1 MVAATVR
8 FPAMTDAAS
17 NADIRTPLRSDPP
30 WLRRGLL
37 GVTLASVL
45 ICALYFRYVA
55 SSHPPVALSLIPGL
69 AVATFAGSLL
79 AWWGRRRG
87 GTMQLETNAHRL
99 VLQEPQRRQEIVDRG
114 RSFGAMLITDKNSGA
129 RALVVSQQGE
139 PTVVYDPEQQASTGS
154 PTAFKNRSVSVD
166 LGHVALSPDS
176 ANVITATLGTRIDP
190 VLESLDR
197 SMTDET
203 DWLRYALP
211 SGEVLQLT
219 NDGIRIGDR
228 VATIGKPTIAR
239 RIAIQSPS
247 GEIAALSILCEENS
261 FLLACHDPAGST
273 EGVTPV
279 EAPDVYLP
287 VLVWS
292 VIATRFG
299 VETGPL
305 AAKSGSYRG

>member
-1 MVAATVR
+1 
-8 FPAMTDAAS
+8 
-17 NADIRTPLRSDPP
+17 
-30 WLRRGLL
+30 
-37 GVTLASVL
+37 
-45 ICALYFRYVA
+45 
-55 SSHPPVALSLIPGL
+55 
-69 AVATFAGSLL
+69 
-79 AWWGRRRG
+79 
-87 GTMQLETNAHRL
+87 
-99 VLQEPQRRQEIVDRG
+99 
-114 RSFGAMLITDKNSGA
+114 
-129 RALVVSQQGE
+129 
-139 PTVVYDPEQQASTGS
+139 
-154 PTAFKNRSVSVD
+154 
-166 LGHVALSPDS
+166 
-176 ANVITATLGTRIDP
+176 VITATLGTRIDP